1 MTRLISVTRLL
12 PALLL
17 SAGLALAQPAHAGMP
32 YHDGDKLTVTGIVTD
47 AAGHAVEGATVVLEA
62 SRASFDVRS
71 FSRAKH
77 DADRTSAMTDARGQ
91 YSLAW
96 TWAGY
101 YNHFDLLIGMP
112 YRRFQEGVAKQ
123 AFLQIDQQDLT
134 PRFKGG
140 SPIVAAVTVHD
151 VTPLESLR
159 AFLSGLARPD
169 QTAVYEAMGR
179 PDQVDHLILTGGNEE
194 TWWYFEAGKSYRFRD
209 GNQLAV
215 TAFDPVRRF

>member
-1 MTRLISVTRLL
+1 MPPLIWTPRLL
-12 PALLL
+12 TALLL
-17 SAGLALAQPAHAGMP
+17 AGGLVLARSAHAGMP

-47 AAGHAVEGATVVLEA
+47 AAGHPVEGATVVLEA

-77 DADRTSAMTDARGQ
+77 DTDRTSAMTDARGQ

-112 YRRFQEGVAKQ
+112 YRRLQEGVAKA
-123 AFLQIDQQDLT
+123 AFLQIDAQDLT

-151 VTPLESLR
+151 TAPLEALR
-159 AFLSGLARPD
+159 GFLSGLARPD

-179 PDQVDHLILTGGNEE
+179 PDQVDRLILAGGNEE

-209 GNQLAV
+209 GKQLDV